1 MNLFDRSSLA
11 LNPDGAKD
19 GKLYSIR
26 PTDGSGD
33 FTFSRGSNLA
43 ATRVDE
49 NGLIEKGR
57 ENFLLESNNF
67 DEVWNKSSSNVTSSQ
82 AGYDGTADAWSVS
95 KTAQFGRLEQTVV
108 LSGLTTMSVYAKA
121 STNDW
126 IAMRHSADG
135 SSIANFDLTNG
146 VFGAIGSNVVATNSV
161 SVGSGWYRV
170 SVIWNYT
177 GSSGVRIHPSASDN
191 IGGTTATIFIQDV
204 QVEQGLVATDYMD
217 TSTGVNKLLYSNN
230 FEKSAWPVGTHYTVT
245 PDQEGHDGTTNAY
258 LLNKTSGGNDYFRQ
272 MDVNVDGQ
280 ATTSIYA
287 KAGTVNHLMIYLN
300 GYIRV
305 NLNNGDVESTGGVFE
320 SYNVERIGRNGWWRI
335 SLTIASHPNFVYFK
349 PQIGNNVDGI
359 GSIYIQHAQTNEGAD
374 TLPYVETQGTT
385 AYAGVL
391 EDLPRIDYSGGT
403 PSLLLE
409 PSRTN
414 LIPNSEY
421 FDSWTTLG
429 NGTVTQNYGISPEG
443 VQNSSRFQAVTSS
456 DRVYIGVGSVNA
468 NETFSVYMKGS
479 GPLLIDI
486 GGGGNNFYP
495 NLTSEWVRYEFTT
508 SQNGT
513 NSNIQFKG
521 NNGTLDV
528 ELYGA
533 QFERNS
539 YPTSYI
545 PTYGATATRSDDY
558 YSNTSLSNIGS
569 TDRCTFYCEIDLPQG
584 REGSPYFLRFDSP
597 ASSFGWKGN
606 YVPSPIISVIGTGN
620 ITNSDTITVS
630 TGVHKLIIRWENG
643 VASIFIDGT
652 KKTEQVTSS
661 ATEVFD
667 EFRSQG
673 TGYRHLQKSV
683 LVFPETL
690 SDAECITLTT

>member
-1 MNLFDRSSLA
+1 MGVFNKASLA
-11 LNPDGAKD
+11 LVPDGIKD
-19 GKLYSIR
+19 GKLYSIK

-43 ATRVDE
+43 ATRV
-49 NGLIEKGR
+49 NSSGLIEKGR
-57 ENFLLESNNF
+57 ENLLLQSNQF
-67 DEVWNKSSSNVTSSQ
+67 DTTWVQANTTKTSGQS
-82 AGYDGTADAWSVS
+82 GYDGTNDAWELVRSSGGSLVLNQSLTLSGVYTFSCYVKINASNGFGIGFGSSNYALFNISDALQTSAVS
-95 KTAQFGRLEQTVV
+95 QFGIISSSITYVGNNFYRI
-108 LSGLTTMSVYAKA
+108 SVTGNGSFNEVRFINAL
-121 STNDW
+121 
-126 IAMRHSADG
+126 ADG
-135 SSIANFDLTNG
+135 TSAT
-146 VFGAIGSNVVATNSV
+146 SN
-161 SVGSGWYRV
+161 
-170 SVIWNYT
+170 
-177 GSSGVRIHPSASDN
+177 
-191 IGGTTATIFIQDV
+191 GGTFIVQDA
-204 QVEQGLVATDYMD
+204 QLEQGLVAT
-217 TSTGVNKLLYSNN
+217 
-230 FEKSAWPVGTHYTVT
+230 
-245 PDQEGHDGTTNAY
+245 
-258 LLNKTSGGNDYFRQ
+258 
-272 MDVNVDGQ
+272 
-280 ATTSIYA
+280 
-287 KAGTVNHLMIYLN
+287 
-300 GYIRV
+300 GYIET
-305 NLNNGDVESTGGVFE
+305 GAST
-320 SYNVERIGRNGWWRI
+320 
-335 SLTIASHPNFVYFK
+335 
-349 PQIGNNVDGI
+349 
-359 GSIYIQHAQTNEGAD
+359 AQ
-374 TLPYVETQGTT
+374 
-385 AYAGVL
+385 AGLL
-391 EDLPRIDYSGGT
+391 EDEPRINYSGST

-429 NGTVTQNYGISPEG
+429 NGTVTKNYGISPEG
-443 VQNSSRFQAVTSS
+443 VQNSSRFQAVTSN
-456 DRVYIGVGSVNA
+456 DRIYISMGTINA

-479 GPLLIDI
+479 GPLLIDV
-486 GGGGNNFYP
+486 GGGNNFYP

-508 SQNGT
+508 TQNGT
-513 NSNIQFKG
+513 NGNIQFRG

-539 YPTSYI
+539 YATSYI

-584 REGSPYFLRFDSP
+584 REGSPYFLRLDSP

-643 VASIFIDGT
+643 VGSIFIDGA
-652 KKTEQVTSS
+652 KKTEQITSS

>member
-1 MNLFDRSSLA
+1 MNNKASLQLGGGNWA
-11 LNPDGAKD
+11 AKD
-19 GKLYSIR
+19 ANLLAYKTSLSEKSFLPIE
-26 PTDGSGD
+26 
-33 FTFSRGSNLA
+33 FTFERGANLA
-43 ATRVDE
+43 GTRVDE

-57 ENFLLESNNF
+57 ENLLKQSNIFNGSEWIKGNFSFLEN
-67 DEVWNKSSSNVTSSQ
+67 
-82 AGYDGTADAWSVS
+82 
-95 KTAQFGRLEQTVV
+95 QTD
-108 LSGLTTMSVYAKA
+108 K
-121 STNDW
+121 D
-126 IAMRHSADG
+126 
-135 SSIANFDLTNG
+135 
-146 VFGAIGSNVVATNSV
+146 
-161 SVGSGWYRV
+161 
-170 SVIWNYT
+170 
-177 GSSGVRIHPSASDN
+177 
-191 IGGTTATIFIQDV
+191 GGTTAWKATCSTTYNYLGQNVSGSGVYTFSGYFRKGDSNEGVRFNFSASTDTNVYIDLTDGSSTDNGNLIYKSITAAGNGFYKVVVTANLSSLATVRFFITNGGTA
-204 QVEQGLVATDYMD
+204 QVSGNIYIQQFQIEVGLVATDYIE
-217 TSTGVNKLLYSNN
+217 TGAST
-230 FEKSAWPVGTHYTVT
+230 
-245 PDQEGHDGTTNAY
+245 
-258 LLNKTSGGNDYFRQ
+258 
-272 MDVNVDGQ
+272 
-280 ATTSIYA
+280 
-287 KAGTVNHLMIYLN
+287 
-300 GYIRV
+300 
-305 NLNNGDVESTGGVFE
+305 
-320 SYNVERIGRNGWWRI
+320 
-335 SLTIASHPNFVYFK
+335 
-349 PQIGNNVDGI
+349 
-359 GSIYIQHAQTNEGAD
+359 AQ
-374 TLPYVETQGTT
+374 
-385 AYAGVL
+385 AGVL
-391 EDLPRIDYSGGT
+391 EDLPRIDYTGGT

-643 VASIFIDGT
+643 VGSIFIDGA
-652 KKTEQVTSS
+652 KKTEQITSS